1 MSHIRFLKS
10 GFDKDFGHAW
20 VKKSSQYGTFIGHAY
35 CSPEDADIESEFVGC
50 TIAEYR
56 ADIEI
61 ANAKR
66 RCLRQRYLG
75 IKHLNNTIFKN
86 WESRILEAHNKGH
99 YEPQDM
105 MLDMR
110 IQEEIA
116 KEQADKAW
124 QEWNDMVCGEHI
136 FIDNLL
142 DRKYKIQNK

>member
-10 GFDKDFGHAW
+10 GFDKDSGHAW
-20 VKKSSQYGTFIGHAY
+20 VKKSSQYGTFTGHAY

-86 WESRILEAHNKGH
+86 WESRILEAHNIGH
-99 YEPQDM
+99 YEAQDM
-105 MLDMR
+105 MFDIR
-110 IQEEIA
+110 IQEEESKRLA
-116 KEQADKAW
+116 DEAWYEWKEMKDN
-124 QEWNDMVCGEHI
+124 EWI
-136 FIDNLL
+136 FIENIL
-142 DRKYKIQNK
+142 DRKRKCKK

>member
-86 WESRILEAHNKGH
+86 WESRIFEAHNIGH
-99 YEPQDM
+99 YEAQDM

-110 IQEEIA
+110 IQEEES
-116 KEQADKAW
+116 KRLADEAWCEW
-124 QEWNDMVCGEHI
+124 QEMKDNEWI
-136 FIDNLL
+136 FIENIL
-142 DRKYKIQNK
+142 DRKRKCKK

>member
-86 WESRILEAHNKGH
+86 WESRIFEAHNIGH
-99 YEPQDM
+99 YEAQDM

-110 IQEEIA
+110 IQEEES
-116 KEQADKAW
+116 KRLADEAWYEW
-124 QEWNDMVCGEHI
+124 QEMKDNEWI
-136 FIDNLL
+136 FIENIL
-142 DRKYKIQNK
+142 DRKRKCKK

>member
-86 WESRILEAHNKGH
+86 WESRIFEARNIGH
-99 YEPQDM
+99 YEAQDM

-110 IQEEIA
+110 IQEEES
-116 KEQADKAW
+116 KRLADEAWREW
-124 QEWNDMVCGEHI
+124 QEMKENECI
-136 FIDNLL
+136 FIENIL
-142 DRKYKIQNK
+142 DRKRKCKK